1 MSNAS
6 LRPGGRRQIA
16 SAPVSCSVLTTFTP
30 KKDIP
35 QLNGK
40 FILVTGANAG
50 LGKAAVAEF
59 CRHQPSQV
67 WLAAR
72 SPDKARAAADEIER
86 LIPDAL
92 IKLLNLD
99 LSSFDSFNEAAKL
112 VLQESSRLDIL
123 MLNTGIMATAPGLTR
138 DCYKVQFSTNH
149 LGHALLT
156 KLLISL
162 LEKIARDRAAVCVVR
177 VSSHGHHYAPTGGF
191 LFDTLKT
198 QAARLTAFERCG
210 QSKLANILW
219 ERQLVKLYPQFTVA
233 AVHPGVVKT
242 NLLSGAT
249 DAPLLFRAVFG
260 AAHVL
265 GLKSSVETGVK
276 NQLWAS
282 VSKDVVSGNYYEPVG
297 AGRRE
302 SAYGQ
307 DDKLAEEIWRW
318 TENELREHAA

>member
-1 MSNAS
+1 M
-6 LRPGGRRQIA
+6 
-16 SAPVSCSVLTTFTP
+16 TFTP

-35 QLNGK
+35 QLNRK
-40 FILVTGANAG
+40 VILVTGANSG

-72 SPDKARAAADEIER
+72 SLDKARTAADEIKQ
-86 LIPDAL
+86 LIPDAP

-99 LSSFDSFNEAAKL
+99 LASFNSVKEAAKL
-112 VLQESSRLDIL
+112 ILQESSRLDIL
-123 MLNTGIMATAPGLTR
+123 MLNAGIMATALGLTR
-138 DCYKVQFSTNH
+138 DGYEVHFGTNH

-156 KLLISL
+156 KLLIPL
-162 LEKIARDRAAVCVVR
+162 LEKTARDGADVRVVS
-177 VSSHGHHYAPTGGF
+177 VSSHGHYYAPTGGF
-191 LFDTLKT
+191 LFNTLKA
-198 QAARLTAFERCG
+198 QAARLTAFERYG

-219 ERQLVKLYPQFTVA
+219 ARQLAKLYPQFTVA
-233 AVHPGVVKT
+233 VVHPGVVKT

-249 DAPLLFRAVFG
+249 DAPLLFRAAFG

-265 GLKSSVETGVK
+265 GLKLSVETGVK

-297 AGRRE
+297 AGGRA